1 MKSNLQQ
8 LPTPLRIIKI
18 VNFTKRYTKQKF
30 REIDF
35 TKKLLLLPKSFACCC
50 TFRTKMNSTLE
61 WIGFLQNDLTKK
73 VSQSNNLH
81 WGYAAFCSALVGLTG
96 LVPILILP
104 SFQNNANTNNNVTVT
119 TENKKS
125 QQQKNSS
132 NHFMRW
138 MLSFAVGGLLGDVF
152 FHLLPEA
159 FVNASTHEDMNFIG
173 LCIIFGLLVF
183 TILEKTLQNCGINQ
197 VSAYLNLIA
206 NCVDNF
212 NHGLAVGGAFLI
224 SNKVGFMTTGCILIH
239 EIPHELG
246 DFAILMKDGLSL
258 RQAAL
263 CQAATAFVGILGALF
278 ALALDSSGMTG
289 LVAFIVPFTCGGF
302 LHIAMVSVLPE
313 LLESEDFADF
323 FRVISGAVCGIL
335 IMMAASMI

>member
-1 MKSNLQQ
+1 
-8 LPTPLRIIKI
+8 
-18 VNFTKRYTKQKF
+18 
-30 REIDF
+30 
-35 TKKLLLLPKSFACCC
+35 
-50 TFRTKMNSTLE
+50 
-61 WIGFLQNDLTKK
+61 
-73 VSQSNNLH
+73 
-81 WGYAAFCSALVGLTG
+81 
-96 LVPILILP
+96 
-104 SFQNNANTNNNVTVT
+104 
-119 TENKKS
+119 
-125 QQQKNSS
+125 
-132 NHFMRW
+132 

-263 CQAATAFVGILGALF
+263 CQAATAFVGIFGALF

-302 LHIAMVSVLPE
+302 LHIALVSVLPE
-313 LLESEDFADF
+313 LLESEDFQDF
-323 FRVISGAVCGIL
+323 FRVISGALCGIL

>member
-8 LPTPLRIIKI
+8 LPTPLRIIKT

-35 TKKLLLLPKSFACCC
+35 TKKLLLPKSFACCC

-132 NHFMRW
+132 SHFMRW

-159 FVNASTHEDMNFIG
+159 FDNASTHEDMNFIG

-263 CQAATAFVGILGALF
+263 CQAATAFVGIIGALF

-302 LHIAMVSVLPE
+302 LHIALVSVLPE
-313 LLESEDFADF
+313 LLESEDFEDF
-323 FRVISGAVCGIL
+323 SRVISGTISGIL

>member
-1 MKSNLQQ
+1 
-8 LPTPLRIIKI
+8 
-18 VNFTKRYTKQKF
+18 
-30 REIDF
+30 
-35 TKKLLLLPKSFACCC
+35 
-50 TFRTKMNSTLE
+50 MNSTLE

-73 VSQSNNLH
+73 VSQSNLNLH

-104 SFQNNANTNNNVTVT
+104 SFQNLNFGANNNVVSQ
-119 TENKKS
+119 NKS
-125 QQQKNSS
+125 QKEKNSS
-132 NHFMRW
+132 NQNYMRW

-183 TILEKTLQNCGINQ
+183 TILEKILQNCGINQ

-246 DFAILMKDGLSL
+246 DFAILMKNDFSL

-302 LHIAMVSVLPE
+302 LHIALVSVLPE
-313 LLESEDFADF
+313 LLESEDFEDF
-323 FRVISGAVCGIL
+323 FRVISGAICGIL
-335 IMMAASMI
+335 IMMAASLI

>member
-1 MKSNLQQ
+1 
-8 LPTPLRIIKI
+8 
-18 VNFTKRYTKQKF
+18 
-30 REIDF
+30 
-35 TKKLLLLPKSFACCC
+35 
-50 TFRTKMNSTLE
+50 MNSTLE
-61 WIGFLQNDLTKK
+61 WIGFLQNDLAKK

-104 SFQNNANTNNNVTVT
+104 SFQNNLAPNNTANNNVNVAT
-119 TENKKS
+119 TTDEKKS
-125 QQQKNSS
+125 RQQEKNLS
-132 NHFMRW
+132 NHNKFLRW

-159 FVNASTHEDMNFIG
+159 FVNATTHEDMNFIG

-263 CQAATAFVGILGALF
+263 CQAATAFVGIIGALF

-302 LHIAMVSVLPE
+302 LHIALVSVLPE
-313 LLESEDFADF
+313 LLESEDFEDF
-323 FRVISGAVCGIL
+323 SRVISGTISGIL

>member
-125 QQQKNSS
+125 QQQKSSS